1 MSKYV
6 PLGDEYMD
14 QQTDNEFIE
23 GGITVQN
30 GTVPVRK
37 NMEVTIK
44 NIENFA
50 IIISDD
56 EEYSTAEEGMATW
69 LYNLIEGNVS
79 VDELRN
85 EFYLYLKYKEK

>member
-1 MSKYV
+1 MQYDK
-6 PLGDEYMD
+6 DEYID
-14 QQTDNEFIE
+14 KETDNEFIE
-23 GGITVQN
+23 GGITVPH

-37 NMEVTIK
+37 NMEVTME
-44 NIENFA
+44 NIQDFA

-69 LYNLIEGNVS
+69 LYGLIEGNVS